1 MLKRFKLFVILC
13 FSLLVFDSCQL
24 IRRVGAR
31 LFIPKQ
37 QVDANY
43 TTKEIEKLIESA
55 QFYKGVVYK
64 NGGSDESGMDC
75 SGLLFRVYTD
85 QNFLIPRPS
94 YQQAM
99 FGLPVSINSILVG
112 DWIFFKT
119 NGSKTINH
127 VGLVTKV
134 NHAQEV
140 LFIHASTSK
149 GVREDNLF
157 SKYWFNSFDK
167 VIRPYK
173 NNSN

>member
-1 MLKRFKLFVILC
+1 MLRRYNLLIVGC
-13 FSLLVFDSCQL
+13 FALLVFDSCQL
-24 IRRVGAR
+24 VRRVGSNI
-31 LFIPKQ
+31 FNQ
-37 QVDANY
+37 QHSVDANY
-43 TTKEIEKLIESA
+43 TEKEIDKLIESA
-55 QFYKGVVYK
+55 RFYNGVIYK
-64 NGGSDESGMDC
+64 NGGADETGMDC

-85 QNFLIPRPS
+85 QNFMIPRPS

-99 FGLPVSINSILVG
+99 FGLPISIDAIIEG

-134 NHAQEV
+134 KKPEVV

-149 GVREDNLF
+149 GVREDNLYA
-157 SKYWFNSFDK
+157 KYWLNNFDK